1 MRIIIM
7 RHGEAIIADGDRVLS
22 ARGKEEV
29 HTNARLLCAEYHIDS
44 VVSSPKTRA
53 LQTAEIVITESGL
66 DLSREIC
73 DELTPSGDCVEAMDY
88 VKGICTEYQTVL
100 LVSHLP
106 LVQYLAE
113 YLRGTRHG
121 AIPNFVTGSALILNV
136 EGDNADLECYIA
148 GGVLKKY

>member
-29 HTNARLLCAEYHIDS
+29 RKNAAILCEEYHLDA

-53 LQTAEIVITESGL
+53 LQTAELVITESGL
-66 DLSREIC
+66 DLGRNIC
-73 DELTPSGDCVEAMDY
+73 DELTPSGDCVEALDY
-88 VKGICTEYQTVL
+88 VKGICGEYQTVL

-113 YLRGTRHG
+113 YLLGSRRVHL
-121 AIPNFVTGSALILNV
+121 PNFVTGSALILNQ
-136 EGDNADLECYIA
+136 EGDKADLECYLA

>member
-22 ARGKEEV
+22 SRGKEEV
-29 HTNARLLCAEYHIDS
+29 LENARVLCEEYHLDV

-66 DLSREIC
+66 DLNREVC
-73 DELTPSGDCVEAMDY
+73 DALTPSGDCEEVMDY
-88 VKGICTEYQTVL
+88 VNSICTEYQTVL

-113 YLRGTRHG
+113 YLKRTRIG
-121 AIPNFVTGSALILNV
+121 QIPNFVTGSALILKL
-136 EGDNADLECYIA
+136 EGDNAQLEGFIS
-148 GGVLKKY
+148 GGVFKKY